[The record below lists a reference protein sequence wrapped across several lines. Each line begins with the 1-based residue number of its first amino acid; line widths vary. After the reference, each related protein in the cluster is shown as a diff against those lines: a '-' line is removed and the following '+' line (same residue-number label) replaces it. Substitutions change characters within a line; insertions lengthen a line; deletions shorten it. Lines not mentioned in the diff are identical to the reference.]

1 MPYSITNYRSDIA
14 RKDAI
19 VIPTYT
25 DLRKHPGLS
34 EDVFKK
40 AGALRLSMACRKG
53 KGLDLGEA
61 YVTDGFKSRY
71 KHIIHLACI
80 SDAANDP
87 VTDEVIRKSYIS
99 ALNAAKDM
107 DLQTLF
113 IPLLKRSNEKNIPE
127 VYQIAHSTIME
138 FLRENDIDVELYV
151 DDYRELVSTNG
162 LNEIEKYIRE
172 NWKEPPKPQIRF
184 SKQKTYS
191 SPEEKQRAMEEIE
204 ERIRKTKESFSDYLT
219 KLIDSRNLSNP
230 EVYSRAN
237 ISRQQFSRIISKE
250 GYAPE
255 KKTIYAFAIALEL
268 SEKET
273 ETLLKKAG
281 HAFSETNKTD
291 VIVQYFLE
299 KQKYDMFEVNNVLLY
314 YGESLLGSGM

>member
-1 MPYSITNYRSDIA
+1 
-14 RKDAI
+14 
-19 VIPTYT
+19 
-25 DLRKHPGLS
+25 
-34 EDVFKK
+34 
-40 AGALRLSMACRKG
+40 
-53 KGLDLGEA
+53 
-61 YVTDGFKSRY
+61 
-71 KHIIHLACI
+71 
-80 SDAANDP
+80 
-87 VTDEVIRKSYIS
+87 
-99 ALNAAKDM
+99 
-107 DLQTLF
+107 
-113 IPLLKRSNEKNIPE
+113 
-127 VYQIAHSTIME
+127 
-138 FLRENDIDVELYV
+138 
-151 DDYRELVSTNG
+151 
-162 LNEIEKYIRE
+162 
-172 NWKEPPKPQIRF
+172 
-184 SKQKTYS
+184 
-191 SPEEKQRAMEEIE
+191 MEEIE
-204 ERIRKTKESFSDYLT
+204 RRIRKEKESFSDYLT